1 MEEHMGMV
9 VFNGRFYEFHKE
21 RIISR
26 PGAPLE
32 TRPGFEVG
40 PEISRADAIR
50 RLKLKGDVY
59 TPAARDARS
68 LATDVFPGRAAPEY
82 DPRHVPRNPTAS
94 GRQDVYFPHFHP
106 GSLHPDDPGGLGHV
120 FFGERGQGPASSQ

>member
-1 MEEHMGMV
+1 MGMV

-50 RLKLKGDVY
+50 RPQTERGRLYACGAGRQEPGD
-59 TPAARDARS
+59 RR
-68 LATDVFPGRAAPEY
+68 VFPDGRLRA
-82 DPRHVPRNPTAS
+82 
-94 GRQDVYFPHFHP
+94 
-106 GSLHPDDPGGLGHV
+106 
-120 FFGERGQGPASSQ
+120 